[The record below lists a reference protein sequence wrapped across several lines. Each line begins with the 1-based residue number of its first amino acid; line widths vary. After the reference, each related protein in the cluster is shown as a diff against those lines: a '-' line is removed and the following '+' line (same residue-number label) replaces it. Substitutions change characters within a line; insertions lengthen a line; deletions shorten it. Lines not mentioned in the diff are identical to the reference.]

1 MARDANAITFVRGD
15 SYTKTI
21 TLTASD
27 TGAPVNL
34 LGCSAILTVATIAN
48 PPDDTTKLFS
58 IGGTIDPDPSTGRI
72 TFTPSISNNS
82 TIGTYYYDIQITDG
96 DGNVRTIVKS
106 TYTITQDITK

>member
-21 TLTASD
+21 TITSVE
-27 TGAPVNL
+27 TGSPVNL

-58 IGGTIDPDPSTGRI
+58 LTGIIDPNPATGVI
-72 TFTPSISNNS
+72 TFTPSVSNNNA
-82 TIGTYYYDIQITDG
+82 IGVYYYDIQITDG